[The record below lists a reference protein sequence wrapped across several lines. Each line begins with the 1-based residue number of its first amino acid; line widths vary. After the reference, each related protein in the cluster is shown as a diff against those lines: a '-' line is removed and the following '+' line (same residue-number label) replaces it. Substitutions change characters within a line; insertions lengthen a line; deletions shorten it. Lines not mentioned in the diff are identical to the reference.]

1 MAKKDTPE
9 EAGTDLAE
17 INPAAQALGL
27 TNEEYT
33 DLIEGQEEEFSDD
46 SLQIPILKI
55 GQPLTREVQ
64 AEQAEPGEF
73 INTLTGDGLGNE
85 LTFIVAYYQQG
96 RFAADRETNKAYV
109 AFGDVIPDAWE
120 PLLGAQFVGTRFDEH
135 PDAEEVYKERVN
147 NKEIEWGK
155 GPLVSTTYNFT
166 GFVVLPDEVV
176 GEDAEITDRLMPVR
190 LSLQRTGKKAA
201 DKIKTLKRAV
211 LRNRP
216 YWEQVISLR
225 SDEREFGRNSA
236 YIVDPNAVR
245 FTRQTTAEEKA
256 LASQLALAVIH
267 GRTNQAGDV
276 EGDEEKAKSAAPEAA
291 EGALDIG

>member
-1 MAKKDTPE
+1 MAKKDTPAE
-9 EAGTDLAE
+9 PGTDLAE
-17 INPAAQALGL
+17 VNPAAQALGL
-27 TNEEYT
+27 TNEEYD
-33 DLIEGQEEEFSDD
+33 DLIAGQEEEFSDD

-85 LTFIVAYYQQG
+85 LDFIVAYYQQG

-155 GPLVSTTYNFT
+155 GPSISTTHNYT
-166 GFVVLPDEVV
+166 GIALVPVRDEDGNPTDEV
-176 GEDAEITDRLMPVR
+176 EMQPVR
-190 LSLQRTGKKAA
+190 LSLQRTNMPAVRKINSLKKMSLRGQPFFNRVFNLSTERKSFAKGPAFLLVPKMGRETDIEERLAAA
-201 DKIKTLKRAV
+201 DLAKLVRA
-211 LRNRP
+211 
-216 YWEQVISLR
+216 
-225 SDEREFGRNSA
+225 GRVA
-236 YIVDPNAVR
+236 D
-245 FTRQTTAEEKA
+245 
-256 LASQLALAVIH
+256 
-267 GRTNQAGDV
+267 NQASADDKPV
-276 EGDEEKAKSAAPEAA
+276 EPAKN
-291 EGALDIG
+291 GGIGV